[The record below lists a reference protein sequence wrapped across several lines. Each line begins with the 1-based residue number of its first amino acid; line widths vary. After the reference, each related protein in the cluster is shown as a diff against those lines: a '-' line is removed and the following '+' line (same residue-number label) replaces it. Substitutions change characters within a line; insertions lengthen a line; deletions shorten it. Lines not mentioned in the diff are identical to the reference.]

1 MSDLG
6 RPRVTLGV
14 TLGTIIAVGIQTS
27 LATGPVSGTTVFLIG
42 LQCIPITI
50 PQVRESQIDVEQ

>member
-6 RPRVTLGV
+6 LPNTQSI
-14 TLGTIIAVGIQTS
+14 LGTIIAVGIQTF
-27 LATGPVSGTTVFLIG
+27 LATGPVNGTTVFLIG
-42 LQCIPITI
+42 LQCIQIII